1 MQTTDPATLS
11 QALVAALARSL
22 HAELIETHISWVLL
36 AGDFAYK
43 VKKPGKLPFVDYS
56 TLEAR
61 RHFCEEEVRLNR
73 RMAPGL
79 YLGVSHI
86 ADSLRGPEI
95 DGPGVLLDYAVRMRR
110 FPAGALFSER

>member
-36 AGDFAYK
+36 PGTFAYK
-43 VKKPGKLPFVDYS
+43 VKKPVKLPFVDYS

-79 YLGVSHI
+79 YLGVTGITGTTAS
-86 ADSLRGPEI
+86 PEI
-95 DGPGVLLDYAVRMRR
+95 GGAGPVLEYAVCMRR
-110 FPAGALFSER
+110 